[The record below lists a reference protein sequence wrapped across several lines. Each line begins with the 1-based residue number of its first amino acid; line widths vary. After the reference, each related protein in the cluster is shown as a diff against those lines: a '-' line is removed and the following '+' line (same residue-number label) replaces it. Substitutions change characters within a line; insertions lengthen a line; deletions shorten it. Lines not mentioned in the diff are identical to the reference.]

1 MQASLILRC
10 EAATTRNLLELLPLP
25 PVKRDLCSDR
35 ASVALRPFEL
45 EFNPRIFRLDCILV
59 DQQRSVL
66 VGDNYVENAPVPQVR
81 ESHCAAIVGLRNTNS
96 ARNFDKPS
104 RAIVYP

>member
-10 EAATTRNLLELLPLP
+10 EATTTRNRLELLPLP

-59 DQQRSVL
+59 DQQRSIL
-66 VGDNYVENAPVPQVR
+66 VGDNYVENQRYQDAALPQVDAVVELLDR
-81 ESHCAAIVGLRNTNS
+81 IRAALE
-96 ARNFDKPS
+96 
-104 RAIVYP
+104 